1 MFNFSEN
8 KKSLDEKLY
17 LPRFG
22 IELQY
27 SKILGLLV
35 IASLADSK
43 GF

>member
-17 LPRFG
+17 LPHFG

-27 SKILGLLV
+27 SQQPSQLKLLLG
-35 IASLADSK
+35 
-43 GF
+43 